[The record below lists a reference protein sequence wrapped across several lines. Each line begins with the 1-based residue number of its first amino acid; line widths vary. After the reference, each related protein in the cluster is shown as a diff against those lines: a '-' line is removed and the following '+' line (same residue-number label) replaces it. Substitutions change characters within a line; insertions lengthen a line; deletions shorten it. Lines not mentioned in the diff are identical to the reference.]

1 MPDLLCDLLHL
12 NHPFAL
18 ENLLGALKHLKN
30 FRDLL
35 SKYPA
40 GEEKAHVAKEI
51 VLDLVDSCGIQFSE
65 LLKLLEDHLAKIR
78 QVDSKQFLFSVA
90 TDANERCSEDDCRKA
105 LAACQSTPAMQPHL
119 NQISRQ
125 IVESTFVSKP
135 AIFLKD
141 SDLVDM
147 ISQLSVS
154 PKVKEHTDDVVTKN
168 PLSAG
173 GGRKTSC
180 LRCGGISQVA
190 SDEATLNPTSAAWK
204 TWTQLWALQCV
215 CGGNWISSGI

>member
-18 ENLLGALKHLKN
+18 ENLLGAIRHLKN

-35 SKYPA
+35 YKYPA

-78 QVDSKQFLFSVA
+78 QVDSKRTSLMVV
-90 TDANERCSEDDCRKA
+90 TNANGLDSGDECRKA

-125 IVESTFVSKP
+125 IVDSTFVSKP
-135 AIFLKD
+135 TLFLKD

-154 PKVKEHTDDVVTKN
+154 QKGKGQTDDVVTKKS
-168 PLSAG
+168 LSTG
-173 GGRKTSC
+173 GGRKTTC
-180 LRCGGISQVA
+180 LRCGGMSQVA
-190 SDEATLNPTSAAWK
+190 SEDVTPNPTSAAWK
-204 TWTQLWALQCV
+204 TWTHLWLLHCV